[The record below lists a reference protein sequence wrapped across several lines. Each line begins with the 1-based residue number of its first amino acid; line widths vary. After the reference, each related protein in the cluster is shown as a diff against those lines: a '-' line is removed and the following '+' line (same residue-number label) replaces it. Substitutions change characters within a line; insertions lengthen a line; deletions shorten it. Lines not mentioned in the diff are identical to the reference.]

1 MRLCIPVT
9 ARSNGEALRKMG
21 RSYRAPGFSEI
32 LLELRVDGIANLDL
46 GDLLAGRRGR
56 VIVTNRQAAEGG
68 GFTGTEEERVRILR
82 QAVAHGADFV
92 DIEAST
98 PPDLIASL
106 KEEIGSRGAATRLI
120 VSHHDGTKT
129 PSEETLKKRFAA
141 CVGLGAAI
149 VKIVTMAR
157 VVEDNLRVLSLV
169 PHARREGV
177 EVVAF
182 CMGAAGRISRLLSP
196 LLGAYLC
203 FASAAAHEASAPGQM
218 TVKEMVKMVR
228 MISAGSSEAPPK
240 TRQAGERL
248 FS

>member
-1 MRLCIPVT
+1 M
-9 ARSNGEALRKMG
+9 
-21 RSYRAPGFSEI
+21 
-32 LLELRVDGIANLDL
+32 
-46 GDLLAGRRGR
+46 
-56 VIVTNRQAAEGG
+56 TNRQGAEGG
-68 GFTGTEEERVRILR
+68 GFAGTEEERVRILR

-98 PPDLIASL
+98 PPDLISSL

-120 VSHHDGTKT
+120 VSHHNGTKT

-141 CVGLGAAI
+141 CAGLGAAI

-157 VVEDNLRVLSLV
+157 VPEDNLRVLTLL

-203 FASAAAHEASAPGQM
+203 FASAAEKEASAPGQM
-218 TVKEMVKMVR
+218 TVKEMVKMFQLIR
-228 MISAGSSEAPPK
+228 
-240 TRQAGERL
+240 GESTARAEV
-248 FS
+248 SKHERIHPSITSGTGPG